1 MKIDFI
7 GQKMAITFDKVPKF
21 LYFNEDNQSCGA
33 VLLDG
38 QRVKALVS
46 VDLHAMTNDQNVHP
60 LSYKVNFLESREEK
74 SIATGKTIK
83 DCLTIPIKIMDLEP
97 FKNALEVMKQY
108 SADERIPEE
117 IRKEFADK
125 LFKSEV

>member
-60 LSYKVNFLESREEK
+60 LSYKVNFRESREEK
-74 SIATGKTIK
+74 SVATGKIDK
-83 DCLTIPIKIMDLEP
+83 LTIPIKIMDLEP
-97 FKNALEVMKQY
+97 FKKALEVMKQY
-108 SADERIPEE
+108 AADERIPEE